1 VIRAPDP
8 AFWRLLEAFFGTSLL
23 LYLLRIYA
31 RLHPTRRLNS
41 SDYVISLAVVIEIIA
56 TSLLVAAI
64 TEGLGRHNY
73 YVTLEKHVDIS
84 RLLFGDNLLGTW
96 VSCLARISVA
106 LMLLRFDISA
116 LWRTVLWVT
125 IGFQLAIAFSSNVTI
140 LVRCHPIRAMWD
152 VVPDAKCWTSQQ
164 INLAFYIFAG
174 IVMICDLA
182 FAIMPMFLVW
192 KLNRPLLERI
202 LISVLMALGLCAT
215 ATVAVK
221 VYLSTI
227 SDTILVDTY
236 RETLRVCLWCRL
248 EEYLLIASACAPCL
262 KPLIEG
268 FLRRLGVKFTYLT
281 RDLNSFQF
289 STDVPHQQYSAEQS
303 EGDKYTETE

>member
-1 VIRAPDP
+1 
-8 AFWRLLEAFFGTSLL
+8 
-23 LYLLRIYA
+23 
-31 RLHPTRRLNS
+31 
-41 SDYVISLAVVIEIIA
+41 
-56 TSLLVAAI
+56 
-64 TEGLGRHNY
+64 
-73 YVTLEKHVDIS
+73 
-84 RLLFGDNLLGTW
+84 
-96 VSCLARISVA
+96 
-106 LMLLRFDISA
+106 
-116 LWRTVLWVT
+116 
-125 IGFQLAIAFSSNVTI
+125 
-140 LVRCHPIRAMWD
+140 
-152 VVPDAKCWTSQQ
+152 
-164 INLAFYIFAG
+164 
-174 IVMICDLA
+174 MICDLA

>member
-1 VIRAPDP
+1 
-8 AFWRLLEAFFGTSLL
+8 
-23 LYLLRIYA
+23 
-31 RLHPTRRLNS
+31 
-41 SDYVISLAVVIEIIA
+41 
-56 TSLLVAAI
+56 VAAI

-174 IVMICDLA
+174 
-182 FAIMPMFLVW
+182 
-192 KLNRPLLERI
+192 
-202 LISVLMALGLCAT
+202 
-215 ATVAVK
+215 
-221 VYLSTI
+221 
-227 SDTILVDTY
+227 
-236 RETLRVCLWCRL
+236 
-248 EEYLLIASACAPCL
+248 
-262 KPLIEG
+262 
-268 FLRRLGVKFTYLT
+268 
-281 RDLNSFQF
+281 
-289 STDVPHQQYSAEQS
+289 
-303 EGDKYTETE
+303 KY